1 MHTLATVS
9 KSATVLGFF
18 MAISHTVLMSLASSR
33 KALMISILDIR
44 DGVPSVAETFYV
56 VTEALIM
63 LLLYGLQCLGSRWM
77 LIHALKVL
85 DKHGT

>member
-1 MHTLATVS
+1 
-9 KSATVLGFF
+9 
-18 MAISHTVLMSLASSR
+18 
-33 KALMISILDIR
+33 MISILDIR

-56 VTEALIM
+56 VPEALIM
-63 LLLYGLQCLGSRWM
+63 LLLYGLQSLGSRWM